1 LIFPNILTSH
11 CKALR
16 TDKQWHSVRLGL
28 DGSVLIGDRFA
39 HFEVVGGLPQPVNWK
54 SDIFGVFL
62 QGSIL
67 FGLYPDGDLGPAHSN
82 L

>member
-1 LIFPNILTSH
+1 
-11 CKALR
+11 
-16 TDKQWHSVRLGL
+16 
-28 DGSVLIGDRFA
+28 LIGDRFA
-39 HFEVVGGLPQPVNWK
+39 HFEVIGGLPQPVNWK

-67 FGLYPDGDLGPAHSN
+67 FGLYLDGDLGPAHSN